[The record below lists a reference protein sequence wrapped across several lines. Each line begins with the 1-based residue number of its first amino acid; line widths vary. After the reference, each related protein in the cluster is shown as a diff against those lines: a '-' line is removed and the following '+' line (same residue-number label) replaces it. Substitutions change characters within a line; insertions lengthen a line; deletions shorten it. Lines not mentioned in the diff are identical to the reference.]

1 VCELGLSTVT
11 LFTMKDMKRLGIKSA
26 DNVVLSTCLADW
38 DEITSRQ
45 THQSRWVYNEYVVV
59 FLCYFL
65 FSVSLFKYTHAT
77 ALNVSFHAKQE

>member
-1 VCELGLSTVT
+1 MCELGLSTVT